1 MCWNSHPRC
10 KGNPLR
16 KRADGWNIREGKMF
30 VCEREVGPGRDAEQ
44 RFCLPR
50 SLVGKIVREEDCRE
64 QVGGAPS
71 KHIPTLPSL
80 PAAAYI
86 TQDDISLAKI
96 KFTPFSR
103 NIYHVQGPY
112 FLRRLCWMSLDYTFW
127 TRASFSSYFYHCQGV
142 RWSRNW
148 SGLT

>member
-1 MCWNSHPRC
+1 MTLSRGSACRGVWS
-10 KGNPLR
+10 
-16 KRADGWNIREGKMF
+16 
-30 VCEREVGPGRDAEQ
+30 
-44 RFCLPR
+44 
-50 SLVGKIVREEDCRE
+50 GKIIREEDCRE

-103 NIYHVQGPY
+103 KIYRAQGPY
-112 FLRRLCWMSLDYTFW
+112 FFMQIVLNVSPI
-127 TRASFSSYFYHCQGV
+127 
-142 RWSRNW
+142 
-148 SGLT
+148 